1 MALRVIQG
9 VYIAAFIFLSVVFLR
24 GYKKNREN
32 DMTSKQVAGNL
43 ILNFVT
49 NGLDA
54 LGIGSFATTI
64 AGMKMFKLLDDKKI
78 VPTLNAGC
86 CMVVFVEAVIFLQSI
101 EVEIPTLV
109 CMIAASILGGV
120 IGVGFAKKL
129 PEKTLRIILGIA
141 LIIAAFFIVAS
152 VKGWMPGGGNDVGL
166 HGWKLA
172 VGCIGNFILG
182 ALLTVGIGNYA
193 PCMAMIYLLG
203 MNPAVAFPIMMC
215 SGSLCCFGSGLR
227 FIKEGMVHWRGM
239 LYIVI
244 GGIPGVLIA
253 SFVIKSMPL
262 GVLNW
267 LVVVVLIYT
276 AVTLFRDASKMTE
289 TNLG

>member
-1 MALRVIQG
+1 MALRIIQG
-9 VYIAAFIFLSVVFLR
+9 VYVVAFLILAVIFIK
-24 GYKKNREN
+24 GYKKNRED
-32 DMTSKQVAGNL
+32 DMTKGQVAGNL
-43 ILNFVT
+43 ILNFIT

-64 AGMKMFKLLDDKKI
+64 AGMKIFKLLDEKKI

-86 CMVVFVEAVIFLQSI
+86 CMVVFVEAVIFLTVI
-101 EVEIPTLV
+101 DVELPTLV
-109 CMIAASILGGV
+109 CMILASILGGV
-120 IGVGFAKKL
+120 VGVTFAKKL
-129 PEKTLRIILGIA
+129 PEAMLRLIMGIG
-141 LIIAAFFIVAS
+141 LLAAAYFIVAS
-152 VKGWMPGGGNDVGL
+152 ILGWMPGGGLETGL
-166 HGWKLA
+166 HGVKLVVA
-172 VGCIGNFILG
+172 CMGNFVLG

-193 PCMAMIYLLG
+193 PCMAMVYLLG
-203 MNPAVAFPIMMC
+203 MNPSVAFPIMMC
-215 SGSLCCFGSGLR
+215 SGSLCCFGAGLR

-253 SFVIKSMPL
+253 SFIIKSMPL

-276 AVTLFRDASKMTE
+276 AVTLFIDVAKLRKE
-289 TNLG
+289 KV

>member
-9 VYIAAFIFLSVVFLR
+9 VYVVAFLILAVIFIK
-24 GYKKNREN
+24 GYKKNRED
-32 DMTSKQVAGNL
+32 DMTKGQVAGNL
-43 ILNFVT
+43 ILNFIT

-64 AGMKMFKLLDDKKI
+64 AGMKIFKLLDEKKI

-86 CMVVFVEAVIFLQSI
+86 CMVVFVEAVIFLTVI
-101 EVEIPTLV
+101 EVELPTLV
-109 CMIAASILGGV
+109 CMIIASVLGGV
-120 IGVGFAKKL
+120 VGVTFAKKL
-129 PEKTLRIILGIA
+129 PEAMLRLIMGIG
-141 LIIAAFFIVAS
+141 LLVAAYFIVAS
-152 VKGWMPGGGNDVGL
+152 ILGWMPGGGLETGL
-166 HGWKLA
+166 HGVKLVVA
-172 VGCIGNFILG
+172 CIGNFVLG

-203 MNPAVAFPIMMC
+203 MNPSVAFPIMMC

-239 LYIVI
+239 LYIVV
-244 GGIPGVLIA
+244 GGIPGVLVA
-253 SFVIKSMPL
+253 SFIIKSMPL

-276 AVTLFRDASKMTE
+276 AITLFIDVAK
-289 TNLG
+289 LKKDKA

>member
-1 MALRVIQG
+1 MALRVMQG
-9 VYIAAFIFLSVVFLR
+9 IYVVAFIILAIVFIR
-24 GYKKNREN
+24 GYKVNRED
-32 DMTSKQVAGNL
+32 DMSSKQVVGNI

-49 NGLDA
+49 NALDA

-64 AGMKMFKLLDDKKI
+64 AGMKVFKLLDDKKI
-78 VPTLNAGC
+78 VPTLNAGT
-86 CMVVFVEAVIFLQSI
+86 CMVVFIEAIIFLQSI

-109 CMIAASILGGV
+109 CMIVSSILGGV
-120 IGVGFAKKL
+120 VGVGFAKKI
-129 PEKTLRIILGIA
+129 PEKALRIILGIA
-141 LIIAAFFIVAS
+141 LLIAAFFIVAS
-152 VKGWMPGGGNDVGL
+152 VKGWMPGGGTEIGL
-166 HGWKLA
+166 HGWRLA
-172 VGCIGNFILG
+172 VGCIGNFLLG

-193 PCMAMIYLLG
+193 PCMAMVYLLG
-203 MNPAVAFPIMMC
+203 MSPAVAFPIMMC

-253 SFVIKSMPL
+253 SFIIKSMPL

-276 AVTLFRDASKMTE
+276 SITLFRDASKMH
-289 TNLG
+289 NANSQ